1 MMPVD
6 QPLLSS
12 EKLMLHNFLAR
23 ARVTEEEPD
32 AATLNSFDFIEE
44 DLQAMNDASK
54 RRMSEPAEGD
64 GHRRVYTPEHIAE
77 VLAYT
82 ARGKPICL
90 PPGVDS
96 MKSWG
101 RSSFSLVSSLP
112 RRAMW
117 R

>member
-6 QPLLSS
+6 QPLSSS
-12 EKLMLHNFLAR
+12 EKLMLHNLLAR

-32 AATLNSFDFIEE
+32 AATLHSFDFIEE

-64 GHRRVYTPEHIAE
+64 GHRRVYTPEPIAE

-82 ARGKPICL
+82 ARGKP
-90 PPGVDS
+90 GVDS

-101 RSSFSLVSSLP
+101 GSSFSLVSSLP
-112 RRAMW
+112 RRAVW